1 MFSIKEELKSFKT
14 KSINTYNEPLN
25 DINDILDNVQK
36 KMNNIDKASKKNAM
50 SMEVLNEEIKEKNN
64 QIITLR
70 RDLNY
75 KNKQQKEFIIRFIN
89 MLDEIDN
96 IINFANQ
103 TENNELIK
111 NVKSVKSIIKK
122 NLYEIGI
129 EEIPTVGE
137 KFNEKLHECVQ
148 TISDDRREKYEI
160 LEVIKPGY
168 KFNNEVIRVASVVA
182 AK

>member
-1 MFSIKEELKSFKT
+1 MK
-14 KSINTYNEPLN
+14 
-25 DINDILDNVQK
+25 
-36 KMNNIDKASKKNAM
+36 
-50 SMEVLNEEIKEKNN
+50 EIKEKNN

-96 IINFANQ
+96 IINFAKQ

-129 EEIPTVGE
+129 EEIPALGE

-148 TISDDRREKYEI
+148 TISDDKREKYEI